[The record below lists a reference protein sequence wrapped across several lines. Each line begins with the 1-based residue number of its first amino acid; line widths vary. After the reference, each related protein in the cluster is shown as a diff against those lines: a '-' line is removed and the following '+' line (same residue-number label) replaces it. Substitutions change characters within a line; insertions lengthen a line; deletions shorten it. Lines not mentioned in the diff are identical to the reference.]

1 MRFACTAAHGTSVG
15 TARPN
20 RVASV
25 ALLLCA
31 QGQATF
37 SHTFC
42 TISKPV
48 GTCQHTHNGH
58 HFIALLLAD
67 TSCNCEEAHIRVQ
80 GRSLRHTYIL
90 SKACIHLICVTAR
103 DTKNASSGHGKEAHL
118 PCKQQKIQR
127 VEGDVG
133 CARSLIALRHGRH
146 QGGCSGPQHYDGS
159 SSIQV
164 EDRGTASLQAVINS
178 DVDGCSAPLQM
189 THHMTATTFLALGHV
204 QHGCVWM
211 QDSMAI

>member
-1 MRFACTAAHGTSVG
+1 MAPQWYSKTKSCSKRCLAALRS
-15 TARPN
+15 RPSN
-20 RVASV
+20 ILPHFLHNLKAGGDLPAHTQWAS
-25 ALLLCA
+25 L
-31 QGQATF
+31 
-37 SHTFC
+37 H
-42 TISKPV
+42 
-48 GTCQHTHNGH
+48 
-58 HFIALLLAD
+58 ALLLAD

-164 EDRGTASLQAVINS
+164 RTGEQLPCKQSSTLMWTAAQRPADDAAHDGDHLLGTRTCAA
-178 DVDGCSAPLQM
+178 
-189 THHMTATTFLALGHV
+189 
-204 QHGCVWM
+204 WM
-211 QDSMAI
+211 CMDAG